1 MYCVLCESVVLH
13 GKRGIACSA
22 GVISNQGAGNS
33 QAMLNQQKSPLV
45 TNQAQLLS
53 SPTQIRFQ
61 NQAGFNQILQ
71 PGAAAAA
78 MSMNQFQVSIN
89 RFGFGESPVLDSVF
103 RLALPHVC

>member
-1 MYCVLCESVVLH
+1 
-13 GKRGIACSA
+13 
-22 GVISNQGAGNS
+22 
-33 QAMLNQQKSPLV
+33 MLNQQKSPLV

-78 MSMNQFQVSIN
+78 AMSMNQFQVSIN

>member
-1 MYCVLCESVVLH
+1 
-13 GKRGIACSA
+13 
-22 GVISNQGAGNS
+22 
-33 QAMLNQQKSPLV
+33 MLNQQKSPLV

-89 RFGFGESPVLDSVF
+89 RFEMDSVKAQCLILYF
-103 RLALPHVC
+103 D

>member
-1 MYCVLCESVVLH
+1 
-13 GKRGIACSA
+13 
-22 GVISNQGAGNS
+22 
-33 QAMLNQQKSPLV
+33 MLNQQKSPLV

-89 RFGFGESPVLDSVF
+89 RFGFGESPVFDSVF
-103 RLALPHVC
+103 RLALPYVC